1 MQFSGGKTDV
11 GQGDVK
17 GSEPAVSVWVA
28 AEQAEMRGTW
38 GQSSC
43 QWLDY
48 RDCKNLEFT
57 LSGMWFQLELDF
69 APSDTNLNSHGSNN

>member
-11 GQGDVK
+11 SQGDVK
-17 GSEPAVSVWVA
+17 EPEPAVSVWVA

-43 QWLDY
+43 Q
-48 RDCKNLEFT
+48 
-57 LSGMWFQLELDF
+57 
-69 APSDTNLNSHGSNN
+69 